1 VDATDGSILEELQ
14 KNAKASLRQL
24 ARRLGIPLTTLYS
37 RIGRLEREGVIR
49 GYRTEI
55 DWRKV
60 GYGIKA
66 YVFVYLDHRRLREI
80 KRTPKDVAKQLNGLP
95 FVEDAE
101 IVTGE
106 VDIIAKV
113 RAKDSPD
120 LGRVLTQYVHSIEG
134 IERTRTFVSMQE

>member
-1 VDATDGSILEELQ
+1 MEELQ

>member
-1 VDATDGSILEELQ
+1 VDAADESILEELER
-14 KNAKASLRQL
+14 NAKGSLKHL

-37 RIGRLEREGVIR
+37 RIGRLEREGIIK

-80 KRTPKDVAKQLNGLP
+80 KKTQRDIVKSLNGLP
-95 FVEDAE
+95 FVEEAG

-106 VDIIAKV
+106 VDIIVKL
-113 RAKDSPD
+113 RAKDSQD
-120 LGRVLTQYVHSIEG
+120 LGRVLTQYVHSIDG
-134 IERTRTFVSMQE
+134 IERTRTFVSIQE